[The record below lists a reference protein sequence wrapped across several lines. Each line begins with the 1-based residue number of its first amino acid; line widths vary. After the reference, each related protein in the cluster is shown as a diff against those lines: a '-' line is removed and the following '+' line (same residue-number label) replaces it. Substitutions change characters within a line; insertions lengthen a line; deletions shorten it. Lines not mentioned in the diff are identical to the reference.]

1 MTYLDA
7 DRWEEL
13 ILKYLPQ
20 LEKFY
25 SKYEIFFNIDDENS
39 MYLGKSYQLAS
50 SFWIG
55 RKLVSESE
63 IDYEHI
69 TYLIEL
75 YGIYRLLFG
84 KRWYEDDTQYNEL
97 SQSMRIALTTVA
109 LIYHLKIRNNRFNG
123 TLIEILYLLRELDSL
138 QISSMSLSQSEYLS
152 IDEVEV
158 DAISKKN

>member
-20 LEKFY
+20 LEKFF

-55 RKLVSESE
+55 RKWVSESE

-75 YGIYRLLFG
+75 YG
-84 KRWYEDDTQYNEL
+84 KQWYEDNTQHNEL
-97 SQSMRIALTTVA
+97 SQSMRI
-109 LIYHLKIRNNRFNG
+109 
-123 TLIEILYLLRELDSL
+123 ILLSSSTDDEFDLL
-138 QISSMSLSQSEYLS
+138 SE
-152 IDEVEV
+152 
-158 DAISKKN
+158 AIP

>member
-55 RKLVSESE
+55 RKWVSE
-63 IDYEHI
+63 
-69 TYLIEL
+69 
-75 YGIYRLLFG
+75 
-84 KRWYEDDTQYNEL
+84 
-97 SQSMRIALTTVA
+97 TVA